1 MKINFWKK
9 MEIFS
14 FLREKKFP
22 LKNWKNVS
30 GFLNS
35 FQINDSKKIWAFPKN
50 KFEWKQK
57 HDFEKILFSQPLIVR
72 YRDRVQQMTILD
84 PRPQSRITLHR
95 VSWKIRLSSLHLPSA
110 GEFRNFMPAQL
121 SSIGWVAKKSYFFLS
136 LSRTLWF
143 FWRKLY

>member
-57 HDFEKILFSQPLIVR
+57 HDFEKNTFFPTTNSAL
-72 YRDRVQQMTILD
+72 
-84 PRPQSRITLHR
+84 PR
-95 VSWKIRLSSLHLPSA
+95 
-110 GEFRNFMPAQL
+110 
-121 SSIGWVAKKSYFFLS
+121 
-136 LSRTLWF
+136 
-143 FWRKLY
+143 